1 MDIELTLD
9 EKREALEMA
18 YDRLSV
24 DEQAQIDAMII
35 DLMTYV
41 KRRNRHM
48 QFGRIGGL
56 ELLAQVGQFLNQGIG
71 GRK

>member
-24 DEQAQIDAMII
+24 DEQANIDAMII

-41 KRRNRHM
+41 KRRNNKHPFLRT
-48 QFGRIGGL
+48 FGL
-56 ELLAQVGQFLNQGIG
+56 ELLAQVGLFLNQGVG
-71 GRK
+71 GK